1 MEEPAKPTTP
11 EVKKEEPVD
20 HKAINQKFA
29 PKPLSMM
36 EQVLQCFP
44 YK

>member
-1 MEEPAKPTTP
+1 MPAMPAMP
-11 EVKKEEPVD
+11 EVKREEPVD

-36 EQVLQCFP
+36 EQVD
-44 YK
+44 